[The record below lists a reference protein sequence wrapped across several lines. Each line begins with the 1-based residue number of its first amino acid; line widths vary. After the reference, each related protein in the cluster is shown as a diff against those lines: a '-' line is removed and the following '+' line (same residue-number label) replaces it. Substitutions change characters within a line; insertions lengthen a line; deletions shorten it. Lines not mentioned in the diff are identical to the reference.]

1 MLTTQQLVLF
11 ALFAVILV
19 LLLWGRLRHDLVAGA
34 GLLAAVVLG
43 VVPADTAFSGFSDP
57 AVVVVALVLIASRA
71 FENSGALD
79 ALTRRLA
86 RRNRSVPVHI
96 LLVGGLGAALSS
108 LMNNVAALALLMPYD
123 IRAARAAGR
132 APGLTLMALA
142 AATVLGGIVTLIGT
156 PANLIASG
164 IRQERLGA
172 PYGMFDFTPVGLPV
186 AAAGVAFVAFVAWRL
201 LPRRADP
208 GLGAAG
214 EQASFKAELGVPA
227 QSPAVGR
234 AVAELDADAEQAD
247 LLVIGLIRRGRAFYG
262 RSRRMVLQAGDALLV
277 EGSTEAIA
285 AFIKQVGLQ
294 HPGDLPAPADEKAGE
309 KAGEKASERTEAGVV
324 AEAPPAGEAGA
335 ADEAGAAA
343 EEPAREPTIVEAVVR
358 TDSRL
363 VGRSAVDL
371 ELRSRFGVT
380 LLAVS
385 RAGTIVQGGVR
396 NRLVQPGDL
405 LLLAGVGAAR
415 RATLEQLGVIA
426 VGAAS
431 VAAVSGRRIAV
442 AVGLFALAILA
453 SVAGLLPFTIALAIA
468 VAGYAATKLVPAR
481 EFYEQVDWPVIVM
494 LACLLPLGAAFDKLG
509 GTALMADAI
518 VAATRGQSPVFTLVV
533 LMMVTMVLSDVLNNV
548 ANMVIAAPLAI
559 ELAQKLGVNPDT
571 FLMGAVIATS
581 CSFLTPIGH
590 QNNTLVM
597 GPGGYRFGDYWRLGL
612 PLEIVV
618 LAVAVPL
625 LLLVFPLA

>member
-1 MLTTQQLVLF
+1 MTVQQITLF
-11 ALFAVILV
+11 ALFAAILV
-19 LLLWGRLRHDLVAGA
+19 LLLWGRLRHDLVAA
-34 GLLAAVVLG
+34 CGLLAAVVLG
-43 VVPADTAFSGFSDP
+43 VVPADQAFSGFSDS
-57 AVVVVALVLIASRA
+57 AVIVVALVLIASRA
-71 FENSGALD
+71 LENSGALD

-86 RRNRSVPVHI
+86 KKNRSVPVHV

-108 LMNNVAALALLMPYD
+108 VMNNVAALALLMPYD

-142 AATVLGGIVTLIGT
+142 FATVLGGIVTLIGT
-156 PANLIASG
+156 PANLIASS
-164 IRQERLGA
+164 IRQERLGE
-172 PYGMFDFTPVGLPV
+172 PYRMFDFAPVGIPV
-186 AAAGVAFVAFVAWRL
+186 AAVGVLFLGFVGWRL

-208 GLGAAG
+208 GVGAPG
-214 EQASFKAELGVPA
+214 QAVSFKAELRVPEE
-227 QSPAVGR
+227 SPAIGR
-234 AVAELDADAEQAD
+234 PLAELDAEAEQAD
-247 LLVIGLIRRGRAFYG
+247 LLVLGLIRDG
-262 RSRRMVLQAGDALLV
+262 RSHYARARRMVLRAGDSLLV
-277 EGSTEAIA
+277 EGGTDAIA

-294 HPGDLPAPADEKAGE
+294 DPKDPP
-309 KAGEKASERTEAGVV
+309 
-324 AEAPPAGEAGA
+324 AEALAAVPPEAA
-335 ADEAGAAA
+335 ADAEQEAETAAA
-343 EEPAREPTIVEAVVR
+343 EAAREPAIVEAVVR

-371 ELRSRFGVT
+371 DLRSRFAVT

-396 NRLVQPGDL
+396 NRLIEPGDL

-426 VGAAS
+426 VGEAS
-431 VAAVSGRRIAV
+431 VAAVSPGRIV
-442 AVGLFALAILA
+442 IAVGLFVLALVTA
-453 SVAGLLPFTIALAIA
+453 VAGLLPFTIALAIA

-509 GTALMADAI
+509 GTALMADVI
-518 VAATRGQSPVFTLVV
+518 VQATQGQSPVFALVV
-533 LMMVTMVLSDVLNNV
+533 LMMITMLLSDVLNNV
-548 ANMVIAAPLAI
+548 ANIVIAAPLAI
-559 ELAQKLGVNPDT
+559 ELAQKLSVNPDT

-597 GPGGYRFGDYWRLGL
+597 GPGGYRFSDYWRMGL

-618 LAVAVPL
+618 LLVAVPM
-625 LLLVFPLA
+625 LLLVFPL

>member
-1 MLTTQQLVLF
+1 
-11 ALFAVILV
+11 V
-19 LLLWGRLRHDLVAGA
+19 LLLWGRLRHDLVAGC

-43 VVPADTAFSGFSDP
+43 IVPADQAFSGFSDS
-57 AVVVVALVLIASRA
+57 AVIVVALVLIASRA

-86 RRNRSVPVHI
+86 KKNRSVPVHI

-108 LMNNVAALALLMPYD
+108 VMNNVAALALLMPYD

-142 AATVLGGIVTLIGT
+142 CATVLGGIITLIGT
-156 PANLIASG
+156 PANLIASS
-164 IRQERLGA
+164 IRQERLGE
-172 PYGMFDFTPVGLPV
+172 PYSLFDFTPVGIPV
-186 AAAGVAFVAFVAWRL
+186 AVAGVVFLAFVGWRL

-208 GLGAAG
+208 GVGAPG
-214 EQASFKAELGVPA
+214 QTVSFKAELRVPEE
-227 QSPAVGR
+227 SPAIGR
-234 AVAELDADAEQAD
+234 AVADLDSEAEQAD
-247 LLVIGLIRRGRAFYG
+247 LLILGLIRRGRPHYA
-262 RSRRMVLQAGDALLV
+262 RSRRMVLKAGDSLLV
-277 EGSTEAIA
+277 EGATDTIA
-285 AFIKQVGLQ
+285 AFIKQAGLQ
-294 HPGDLPAPADEKAGE
+294 DPKDTP
-309 KAGEKASERTEAGVV
+309 EAAV
-324 AEAPPAGEAGA
+324 AEVPAEAAQNA
-335 ADEAGAAA
+335 ADEAKAAA
-343 EEPAREPTIVEAVVR
+343 DKPAREPTIVEAVVR
-358 TDSRL
+358 TDSRV
-363 VGRSAVDL
+363 VGRTAVDL
-371 ELRSRFGVT
+371 DLRSRFAVT

-396 NRLVQPGDL
+396 NRIIEPGDL

-426 VGAAS
+426 VGEAS
-431 VAAVSGRRIAV
+431 VAAVSTVRIAI
-442 AVGLFALAILA
+442 AVGLFTLALVAA
-453 SVAGLLPFTIALAIA
+453 VAGLLPFTIALAIA

-518 VAATRGQSPVFTLVV
+518 IQATRGQSPVFTLVV
-533 LMMVTMVLSDVLNNV
+533 LMMATMLLSDVLNNV
-548 ANMVIAAPLAI
+548 ANIVIAGPLAI

-597 GPGGYRFGDYWRLGL
+597 GPGGYRFSDYWRLGL

-618 LAVAVPL
+618 LLVAVPL
-625 LLLVFPLA
+625 LLLVFPL